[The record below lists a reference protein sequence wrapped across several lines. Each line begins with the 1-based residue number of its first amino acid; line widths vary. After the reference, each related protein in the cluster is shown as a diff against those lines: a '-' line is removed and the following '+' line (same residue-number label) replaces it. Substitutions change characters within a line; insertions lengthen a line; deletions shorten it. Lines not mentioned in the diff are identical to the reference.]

1 MEWKRIKKE
10 QSITMKTYYETD
22 RLQLRILTSSY
33 AGEVL
38 NFYER
43 NKNFFNYWEP
53 DRVRLFYTKDFQRA
67 NLVYEYNETVKLH
80 FLRFWIFEKSNPEH
94 IIGCVCFQNLQKG
107 SLMTCT
113 IGYKLDQDYVG
124 HGYAFEALEKAIDV
138 VFNELSFHRIEALIH
153 PINEP
158 SLRLIGKLGFKFEG
172 IAKSCIR
179 LNNKWTDHLRYALIN
194 PSH

>member
-1 MEWKRIKKE
+1 
-10 QSITMKTYYETD
+10 MKSYYETK
-22 RLQLRILTSSY
+22 RLQLRIITSSY
-33 AGEVL
+33 AAEVL

-94 IIGCVCFQNLQKG
+94 IIGCVCFQNFQKG

-113 IGYKLDQDYVG
+113 VGYKLDHDYVG
-124 HGYAFEALEKAIDV
+124 HGYASESLEKAVEV
-138 VFNELSFHRIEALIH
+138 VFNDLNFHRIEALIH
-153 PINEP
+153 PMNAP
-158 SLRLIGKLGFKFEG
+158 SIRLIEKLGFEFEG